1 MTVTTLADIE
11 NGIGNTPSNASSF
24 LVTRIAELQYKQ
36 LDQFDVEDIRICIG
50 QDGLWKNKSLRI
62 LISLAIVELDKNL
75 LAEGDMYEGD
85 LLESVFRVR
94 SEFWMKNKDL
104 HEQVILLF
112 ERSRDHLNLQSVSE
126 RIRKELFESFSAF
139 KAIS

>member
-24 LVTRIAELQYKQ
+24 LVTRIAELQYKK

-50 QDGLWKNKSLRI
+50 QDGLWKDKSLRI

-94 SEFWMKNKDL
+94 SEFWTKNKDL

-112 ERSRDHLNLQSVSE
+112 ERSRDHINLQSISD